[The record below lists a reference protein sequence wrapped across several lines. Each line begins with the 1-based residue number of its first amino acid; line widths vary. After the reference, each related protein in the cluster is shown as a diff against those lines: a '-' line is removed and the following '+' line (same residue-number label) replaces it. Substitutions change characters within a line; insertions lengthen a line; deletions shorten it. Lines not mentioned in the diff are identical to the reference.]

1 MEMHFFITTT
11 GNVHVTSLGITPDNN
26 TIFGF
31 GYDSLNSL
39 KLKYSNTD
47 RNKSTRQVLMSCFNL
62 TSAKQISFPLEFS
75 RFSI

>member
-39 KLKYSNTD
+39 KLKYVRTETNQLG
-47 RNKSTRQVLMSCFNL
+47 RY
-62 TSAKQISFPLEFS
+62 
-75 RFSI
+75 